1 MATETLYKVLFYNEQ
16 KVFEVYVKDVF
27 FFFLYGIVVLEG
39 FIFGERNTVV
49 VDPAE
54 EKLKTAF
61 EGVTSTVVPMHSII
75 RIDVV
80 EKQGVSKIKEAG
92 SGSGNVAQFPSP
104 IYTPSKPE

>member
-1 MATETLYKVLFYNEQ
+1 MATETLYKVQFYNEQ

-27 FFFLYGIVVLEG
+27 QGELYGFVVLEG
-39 FIFGERNTVV
+39 FVFGERNTLV

-54 EKLKTAF
+54 EKLKTTF

-92 SGSGNVAQFPSP
+92 SGTVTPFPSP
-104 IYTPSKPE
+104 IYTPRKPE

>member
-1 MATETLYKVLFYNEQ
+1 MATETLFKVLFYNEQ

-27 FFFLYGIVVLEG
+27 QGELYGFVVLEG
-39 FIFGERNTVV
+39 FVFGERNTLV

-54 EKLKTAF
+54 EKLKAAF

-80 EKQGVSKIKEAG
+80 EKQGISKIKEPG
-92 SGSGNVAQFPSP
+92 SGTVTQFPSP
-104 IYTPSKPE
+104 IYTPTKPE